1 MMALPMLE
9 AMLPLTALA
18 QSATKHRIN
27 RMAFFFVPNG
37 MHMPDWTPTTEG
49 AFELPWIMEPLKNV
63 KSSLTVLTGLT
74 QHNAFDLGDGAGDHA
89 RSSAAWLT
97 GCHPKKTD
105 GADIKNGISVDQLA
119 ALHVG
124 NRTALP
130 TLELGCERG
139 AQAGNCDSGY
149 SCAYSSS
156 ISWRAET
163 TPVAHE
169 TSPRAVFERLFGN
182 GDLNESAE
190 SRARRLRY
198 KHSILDFVSAD
209 AKALKSKLGLRD
221 QVKLTEYID
230 GVREIEQRLE
240 WMEKSKS
247 QFKLSSSSEPSA
259 NVNSYAEQLRLLSD
273 MMVLAFQSDQTRIC
287 TFMYANDGS
296 NRSYKEIGVPEGHH
310 EVSHHGMDKA
320 KLDKIRHIN
329 RFHVENLAYL
339 LEKMKSIQEPEG
351 TLLDN
356 SMIVYGAGISDGD
369 RHNHDNL
376 PTLLAGGGAGSIK
389 SGRHIK
395 YPNQT
400 PMTNLFLSMLDR
412 MGVPTEHIGDS
423 TGKLQQLL

>member
-1 MMALPMLE
+1 MMSLPMLE

-18 QSATKHRIN
+18 QSAAKHRIN
-27 RMAFFFVPNG
+27 RMAFLFVPNG
-37 MHMPDWTPTTEG
+37 MHMKDWTPATDG

-63 KSSLTVLTGLT
+63 KSSLTVMTGLT
-74 QHNAFDLGDGAGDHA
+74 QHNAFDLGDGGGDHA

-119 ALHVG
+119 AQHIG

-182 GDLNESAE
+182 GDPNETAE
-190 SRARRLRY
+190 SRAKRLRY
-198 KHSILDFVSAD
+198 KHSILDFVSDD
-209 AKALKSKLGLRD
+209 AKALKSKLGSRD

-240 WMEKSKS
+240 WMEKSRSKS
-247 QFKLSSSSEPSA
+247 NISAASEPSA
-259 NVNSYAEQLRLLSD
+259 NITDYGEQLHLLSD
-273 MMVLAFQSDQTRIC
+273 MMVLAFQSDQTRIA
-287 TFMYANDGS
+287 TFMFANDGS
-296 NRSYKEIGVPEGHH
+296 NRSYKNIGVPEGHH
-310 EVSHHGMDKA
+310 EVSHHGMDPV
-320 KLDKIRHIN
+320 KLDKIKHIN

-339 LEKMKSIQEPEG
+339 LEKMKSIQEPDG

-376 PTLLAGGGAGSIK
+376 PTLMAGGGAGTIK
-389 SGRHIK
+389 SGRHIR

-412 MGVPTEHIGDS
+412 MGVPAEHIGDS
-423 TGKLQQLL
+423 TGKLQQLI